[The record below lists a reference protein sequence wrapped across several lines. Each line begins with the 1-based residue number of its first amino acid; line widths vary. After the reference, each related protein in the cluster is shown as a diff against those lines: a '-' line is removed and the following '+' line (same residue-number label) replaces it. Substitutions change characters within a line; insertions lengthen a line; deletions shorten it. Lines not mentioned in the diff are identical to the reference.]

1 MDFSQPGHGMGFSR
15 GNGEFSYYRKRSD
28 KICNLESIHSTAER
42 VQPVQSTL
50 PAFPCFLL
58 TMTPGV
64 DPISF
69 K

>member
-42 VQPVQSTL
+42 EFSQYKAL
-50 PAFPCFLL
+50 YLRFL
-58 TMTPGV
+58 V
-64 DPISF
+64 SSSQ
-69 K
+69 